1 MPMGNKKPK
10 GSTKAPLAKGGWFC
24 LWQNRGD
31 KRPAGFH
38 IGWYF
43 EEVPTVNPSVTPTAC
58 QLPLAREPLRAAP
71 AANFARQLSATRYF
85 PDPPGIGGQ
94 WPQPMRT
101 GIFSKSLLPLQ
112 CPVTIPGK
120 NEAQTKAPLAKGG
133 CLGTA
138 EAGGFRRQ
146 AGVHIGL
153 CFW

>member
-58 QLPLAREPLRAAP
+58 QLPLAREPRAVP
-71 AANFARQLSATRYF
+71 AANTHGNLQQIVTAVTVDA
-85 PDPPGIGGQ
+85 
-94 WPQPMRT
+94 QP
-101 GIFSKSLLPLQ
+101 
-112 CPVTIPGK
+112 
-120 NEAQTKAPLAKGG
+120 KAPLAKGG
-133 CLGTA
+133 CLGLPRRGDSPG
-138 EAGGFRRQ
+138 EAWELLTYYLFTI
-146 AGVHIGL
+146 H
-153 CFW
+153 